1 LFEFLKR
8 HPAEPKDHSDADEI
22 RKYAKVKFVPP
33 ARQKGEKMVVFSASD
48 IQGGLGHNVLTASVC
63 KAIDAQKF
71 AEFARV
77 KLVKRSGPRQGAA
90 PRWPFEL

>member
-1 LFEFLKR
+1 MFEFLKR

-22 RKYAKVKFVPP
+22 RKYAKVKFVTP
-33 ARQKGEKMVVFSASD
+33 ARQKGEKTVAFSAYD
-48 IQGGLGHNVLTASVC
+48 IHKGLGYNSRMPAVC
-63 KAIDAQKF
+63 SAIDAKKF

-90 PRWPFEL
+90 TRWTFEI